1 MDLPQSSIQVSLDE
15 IVTEILF
22 ALGKIMYIQ
31 KLLKWEMNLD
41 FALKM

>member
-1 MDLPQSSIQVSLDE
+1 MGQSSIQVSLDE
-15 IVTEILF
+15 IVTEILC